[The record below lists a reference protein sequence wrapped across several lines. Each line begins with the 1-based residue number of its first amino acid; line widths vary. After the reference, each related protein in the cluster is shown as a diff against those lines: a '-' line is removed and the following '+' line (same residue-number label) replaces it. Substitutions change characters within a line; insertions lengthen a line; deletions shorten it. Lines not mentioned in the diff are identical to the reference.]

1 MKKANNLLLAATM
14 LATMLAGCSLA
25 PELKTPQI
33 PTAAAYKE
41 IPPASSAPWIA
52 AQPADRLPRDSWWAL
67 YGDAQLD
74 ELQKKLI
81 ANNPDLAAAL
91 ASYEQA
97 RYYSD
102 QVRAGLFPTLVGSAD
117 VERDRQ
123 SDNKPLRGP
132 ISSSPTYYD
141 SNTVGAT
148 ASYELD
154 LWGSIRNQVASG
166 NAQAAASAADLEN
179 ARLSL
184 IAQLVDDYVQLRGFD
199 RDSAILDDTVKA
211 YRRALELTIE
221 RHNAGIAPG
230 LDVARAQTQHDVA
243 RSQAAQT
250 LAQRALMEHAIAA
263 LVGESASQFS
273 LAPRTDAIK
282 LPQVPAGIPS
292 TLLQRRPDVAAAQ
305 RRMESANADIGV
317 ARAAFF
323 PSITLNATGG
333 YQSTQFPNWLQS
345 PNSFWAI
352 GPAALLTI
360 FDAGKRKAQVAQARA
375 ALDEASAK
383 YRSVALAAFQQVEDN
398 LALLDHYHDAAEAE
412 NSAVAAA
419 QHALDFSMDRYRQGA
434 VNYLDVVAS
443 QTAALQTQRD
453 ALDLDTRQLRASVQ
467 LIRALGGGWEDDNV
481 RGASMKTGDAE
492 QSSAS
497 LVQ

>member
-1 MKKANNLLLAATM
+1 MEKAKKLLFAA
-14 LATMLAGCSLA
+14 AVAPIWLAGCSFA
-25 PELKTPQI
+25 PELKTPEV
-33 PTAAAYKE
+33 PTAATYKE
-41 IPPASSAPWIA
+41 IAPWTL
-52 AQPADRLPRDSWWAL
+52 AQPADRLPRDSWWTL
-67 YGDAQLD
+67 YGDTQLD

-97 RYYSD
+97 RAFSD
-102 QVRAGLFPTLVGSAD
+102 QVRSGLFPTITGNAN

-123 SDNKPLRGP
+123 SDSKPLRGP
-132 ISSSPTYYD
+132 ILTSPSNYN
-141 SNTVGAT
+141 SNTVSAT

-184 IAQLVDDYVQLRGFD
+184 IAQLVDAYVQLRSFD
-199 RDSAILDDTVKA
+199 RDGAILDDTVKA
-211 YRRALELTIE
+211 YRRALDLTQQ
-221 RHNAGIAPG
+221 RHDGGIAPG
-230 LDVARAQTQHDVA
+230 LDVARAQTQLDVA
-243 RSQAAQT
+243 RAQVAQT
-250 LAQRALMEHAIAA
+250 LAQRALTEHAIAA

-273 LAPRTDAIK
+273 LAPNVGEIR
-282 LPQVPAGIPS
+282 LPQVPTGIPS

-305 RRMESANADIGV
+305 RRMQAANADIGV

-333 YQSTQFPNWLQS
+333 YQSGQFPNWLQA

-352 GPAALLTI
+352 GPSALLSI
-360 FDAGKRKAQVAQARA
+360 FDAGKRKAQVAQAHA
-375 ALDEASAK
+375 VLDEASAK
-383 YRSVALAAFQQVEDN
+383 YRSVALGAFQQVEDN
-398 LALLDHYHDAAEAE
+398 LALLDHYHDASEAE
-412 NSAVAAA
+412 KSAVAAA
-419 QHALDFSMDRYRQGA
+419 QRSLDFSMERYRQGA

-443 QTAALQTQRD
+443 QTQALQTQRD

-467 LIRALGGGWEDDNV
+467 LIRALGGGWENSDATDV
-481 RGASMKTGDAE
+481 AQTGATR
-492 QSSAS
+492 
-497 LVQ
+497 

>member
-1 MKKANNLLLAATM
+1 MKKDKKPLFPIIV
-14 LATMLAGCSLA
+14 LATSLAGCSLA
-25 PELKTPQI
+25 PELKTPPV

-41 IPPASSAPWIA
+41 IPSGSAAPWIA
-52 AQPADRLPRDSWWAL
+52 AQPADRLARDAWWTL

-74 ELQKKLI
+74 GLQKELV

-91 ASYEQA
+91 ASYQQA
-97 RYYSD
+97 RSFSD
-102 QVRAGLFPTLVGSAD
+102 QVRAGLFPSVTGSAD
-117 VERDRQ
+117 VERDLQ
-123 SDNKPLRGP
+123 SATAPRSGTGKPLF
-132 ISSSPTYYD
+132 YD
-141 SNTVGAT
+141 SNTVGAG

-154 LWGSIRNQVASG
+154 LWGRIRNQVASG
-166 NAQAAASAADLEN
+166 NAQAAAAAADLEN

-184 IAQLVDDYVQLRGFD
+184 IAQLVDDYIQLRGFD

-211 YRRALELTIE
+211 YRRALELTKQ
-221 RHNAGIAPG
+221 RHDGGIAPG
-230 LDVARAQTQHDVA
+230 LDVARAQTQLDVA

-273 LAPRTDAIK
+273 LAAQTDAIK
-282 LPQVPAGIPS
+282 LPQVPTGIPS

-305 RRMESANADIGV
+305 RRMQSANADIGV

-323 PSITLNATGG
+323 PSITLNATAG
-333 YQSTQFPNWLQS
+333 YQSSQFPNWLQA

-352 GPAALLTI
+352 GPSALLSI

-375 ALDEASAK
+375 VLDETSAK
-383 YRSVALAAFQQVEDN
+383 YRSVALGAFQQVEDN

-419 QHALDFSMDRYRQGA
+419 QRSLDFSMDRYRQGA
-434 VNYLDVVAS
+434 VNYLDVVTS

-467 LIRALGGGWEDDNV
+467 LIRALGGGWEEPGTDGV
-481 RGASMKTGDAE
+481 
-492 QSSAS
+492 
-497 LVQ
+497 VQANAAAAGK